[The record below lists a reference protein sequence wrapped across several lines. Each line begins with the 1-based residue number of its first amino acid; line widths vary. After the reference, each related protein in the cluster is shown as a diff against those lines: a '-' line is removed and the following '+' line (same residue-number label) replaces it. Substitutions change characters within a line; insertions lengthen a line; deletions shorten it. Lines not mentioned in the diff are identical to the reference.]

1 MDAPPTQDRVCVN
14 RIDPSSTMLRMSIAL
29 KVEYAHDRK
38 IRQRNKVYY
47 RINHLPIWI
56 FVFFL
61 APGPLTF
68 DLFAKG
74 GNTDHW
80 LWLLLVLCGT
90 AIAGSFGQLPGVE
103 PRPYIL
109 RFNEDKPNPLYR
121 RVCYTFAWNALV
133 SFASLNLTGLVVAV
147 VSRRWLLKQIYT
159 YGYVPAFLLVMLAG
173 VCGVLPRARRST
185 RGEGHERR
193 YFYGAVWSVTLAQ
206 TVLLILWKTLPKT
219 HATDIEKLTA
229 YLAVLLAVAVVST
242 FGLLPRTRPI
252 LAGEVM
258 IAD

>member
-1 MDAPPTQDRVCVN
+1 
-14 RIDPSSTMLRMSIAL
+14 MSIAL
-29 KVEYAHDRK
+29 KVEYAHQRK
-38 IRQRNKVYY
+38 IRARNKVYY

-68 DLFAKG
+68 DLFANG
-74 GNTDHW
+74 GGMTHW
-80 LWLLLVLCGT
+80 LWLLLVLAGT
-90 AIAGSFGQLPGVE
+90 AIAGYFGQLPGVE
-103 PRPYIL
+103 PQPYIL

-121 RVCYTFAWNALV
+121 RICYTFAWNALL
-133 SFASLNLTGLVVAV
+133 SFALLNLAGLVTAV
-147 VSRRWLLKQIYT
+147 LTRRWLLKQIYSA
-159 YGYVPAFLLVMLAG
+159 GYLPVFLMIMLAG
-173 VCGVLPRARRST
+173 LGGLLPRARRST
-185 RGEGHERR
+185 KGEGFERR

-206 TVLLILWKTLPKT
+206 TTLLLLWKTLPKT

-229 YLAVLLAVAVVST
+229 YLAVLLAVAIVST

-252 LAGEVM
+252 LPGELM